1 MSETMSEKRA
11 VHMKGIRNQILR
23 TAEKLFLTQG
33 YKTTTI
39 RQIVQDSG
47 ITSGSIYNIFEDKEH
62 LFAALADEFMA
73 KAKAKIDGVL
83 EGESAERRIVGLLA
97 MELYCTEQ
105 NPVIRELACA
115 FHTSPFLMETL
126 IKRHSVLAE
135 EIWMSRRHPR
145 NSSLDTAILISE
157 GMISSYLISFDFS
170 QKMNYDEIRRK
181 VVALI
186 LKALGLEARESSH
199 LIQYMEE
206 NKALWLDLA
215 DQVLNHSDET
225 PEEK

>member
-1 MSETMSEKRA
+1 
-11 VHMKGIRNQILR
+11 
-23 TAEKLFLTQG
+23 
-33 YKTTTI
+33 
-39 RQIVQDSG
+39 
-47 ITSGSIYNIFEDKEH
+47 
-62 LFAALADEFMA
+62 
-73 KAKAKIDGVL
+73 
-83 EGESAERRIVGLLA
+83 

-126 IKRHSVLAE
+126 IKRHSVLVE

-186 LKALGLEARESSH
+186 LKALGLEARESNH

-215 DQVLNHSDET
+215 NQVLNHSDET

>member
-1 MSETMSEKRA
+1 
-11 VHMKGIRNQILR
+11 MKGIRNQILR

-126 IKRHSVLAE
+126 ITRQ
-135 EIWMSRRHPR
+135 
-145 NSSLDTAILISE
+145 D
-157 GMISSYLISFDFS
+157 
-170 QKMNYDEIRRK
+170 
-181 VVALI
+181 
-186 LKALGLEARESSH
+186 
-199 LIQYMEE
+199 
-206 NKALWLDLA
+206 
-215 DQVLNHSDET
+215 
-225 PEEK
+225 

>member
-1 MSETMSEKRA
+1 
-11 VHMKGIRNQILR
+11 
-23 TAEKLFLTQG
+23 
-33 YKTTTI
+33 
-39 RQIVQDSG
+39 
-47 ITSGSIYNIFEDKEH
+47 
-62 LFAALADEFMA
+62 
-73 KAKAKIDGVL
+73 
-83 EGESAERRIVGLLA
+83 
-97 MELYCTEQ
+97 
-105 NPVIRELACA
+105 
-115 FHTSPFLMETL
+115 METL

-135 EIWMSRRHPR
+135 EIWMGRRHPR

-215 DQVLNHSDET
+215 NQVLNHSDET